1 MRRRS
6 VTARTA
12 ESHRSA
18 RTLCRPGVADYG
30 ARVRSRLVVLV
41 VLGLAGCPHGSDL
54 GGTHH
59 HHHHYD
65 DKQAA
70 LAHFE
75 EPARDAWAMPAEVVA
90 KLGIEPEMD
99 VADIGAGSGYF
110 TRRLAI
116 EAPGGITY
124 AIDVDADFK
133 DHIEEELEHW
143 GTPNIVTRL
152 AVYEHPLL
160 PEASVDRVFISN
172 TYSFL
177 QDRISYFSAVHKAL
191 RPRGKLAV
199 VDWRADADCP
209 RSTGCPRTK
218 QRVPEAVAREEL
230 GRSGFTVVEDFDFL
244 PYQYFLL
251 LARTEDVA
259 APVPTEPGQPGQP
272 SQPNSTP
279 STEP

>member
-12 ESHRSA
+12 ESHRSTS
-18 RTLCRPGVADYG
+18 TLCRPCAADYG
-30 ARVRSRLVVLV
+30 ARVRSRLLVLV
-41 VLGLAGCPHGSDL
+41 SLGLAGCPHGSEL

-59 HHHHYD
+59 HYD
-65 DKQAA
+65 DKDAA

-75 EPARDAWAMPAEVVA
+75 EPARDAWARPAEVVTQ
-90 KLGIEPEMD
+90 LGIEPNMD

-116 EAPGGITY
+116 EAADGITY

-133 DHIEEELEHW
+133 DHIEAELEHW
-143 GTPNIVTRL
+143 GTPNIITRL

-160 PEASVDRVFISN
+160 PENSVDRVFISN

-177 QDRISYFSAVHKAL
+177 QDRISYFSAVRKAL

-199 VDWRADADCP
+199 IDWRADADCP
-209 RSTGCPRTK
+209 RSTGCPRPK

-230 GRSGFTVVEDFDFL
+230 GRAGFTVVEQFDFL

-259 APVPTEPGQPGQP
+259 KPNEPKPDEPSTPPPTEP
-272 SQPNSTP
+272 
-279 STEP
+279 